1 MLSAPKETVMPDVIV
16 IGDGPG
22 GLSAALFLA
31 KNQLAVVVFGQDKT
45 AMNYALVRNYLGL
58 PEITGTEFQRVARRQ
73 VAELGAQLRG
83 DHVESIASSGDGWT
97 VTLEGG
103 EKQTARFL
111 VLSEG
116 KGPRLAKQLGLAF
129 DEVSGIAT
137 DRNAR
142 SNLDGVYIVGR
153 SARPGRSQAIISA
166 GDGAAAAIDIL
177 SRIKGEN
184 FVDWDEPP
192 KA

>member
-1 MLSAPKETVMPDVIV
+1 MPEVII

-31 KNQLAVVVFGQDKT
+31 KNKLDVVVVGRDET
-45 AMNYALVRNYLGL
+45 AMHYALLTNYLGIKQIL
-58 PEITGTEFQRVARRQ
+58 GSDFQTIARDQAAAFGARLVDGTVTSVAKTR
-73 VAELGAQLRG
+73 
-83 DHVESIASSGDGWT
+83 DGWA
-97 VTLEGG
+97 VDLES
-103 EKQTARFL
+103 KARL
-111 VLSEG
+111 TSSYLILSEG
-116 KGPRLAKQLGLAF
+116 KAPMLAKRLGLPF
-129 DEVSGIAT
+129 DDKTGIPT
-137 DRNAR
+137 DRNACT
-142 SNLDGVYIVGR
+142 SIGAYVVGR

-192 KA
+192 KT

>member
-1 MLSAPKETVMPDVIV
+1 MPDVIV

-31 KNQLAVVVFGQDKT
+31 KNQLDVVVFGQDKT
-45 AMNYALVRNYLGL
+45 AMHYALLRNYLGL
-58 PEITGTEFQRVARRQ
+58 PEIRGDEFQRIARAQVTALGASLRDDRVEQVARGDGGWQ
-73 VAELGAQLRG
+73 VTLAGGAQ
-83 DHVESIASSGDGWT
+83 V
-97 VTLEGG
+97 
-103 EKQTARFL
+103 TARYL

-116 KGPRLAKQLGLAF
+116 KGPRLARQLGLAF
-129 DEVSGIAT
+129 DETTGILT

-142 SNLDGVYIVGR
+142 TSLDGVYVVGR

-177 SRIKGEN
+177 SREKGEDV
-184 FVDWDEPP
+184 VDWDEPP
-192 KA
+192 KAE

>member
-1 MLSAPKETVMPDVIV
+1 
-16 IGDGPG
+16 
-22 GLSAALFLA
+22 
-31 KNQLAVVVFGQDKT
+31 
-45 AMNYALVRNYLGL
+45 MNYALLRNYLGI
-58 PEITGTEFQRVARRQ
+58 PEILGTEFQRIARKQ
-73 VAELGAQLRG
+73 VSELGARLRG
-83 DHVESIASSGDGWT
+83 DSVEAVAASGDGWT

-103 EKQTARFL
+103 ERQSARYL

-116 KGPRLAKQLGLAF
+116 KGPRLAKQIGLTF
-129 DEVSGIAT
+129 DEHTGIAT

-142 SNLDGVYIVGR
+142 STLDGVYIVGR

-177 SRIKGEN
+177 SRIKGES

-192 KA
+192 KT

>member
-1 MLSAPKETVMPDVIV
+1 MILATLQRQMPEAII

-22 GLSAALFLA
+22 GLSCALFLA
-31 KNQLAVVVFGQDKT
+31 KNKVDVLVLGEDKT
-45 AMNYALVRNYLGL
+45 AMHWAQLRNYLGIV
-58 PEITGTEFQRVARRQ
+58 EIHGSELQKIGRKQ
-73 VAELGAQLRG
+73 VIDFGGRIRD
-83 DHVESIASSGDGWT
+83 DHVESIAQSGSTWT
-97 VTLEGG
+97 VTVGN
-103 EKQTARFL
+103 EKLSASYL

-116 KGPRLAKQLGLAF
+116 KAPMLAKQVGLAF
-129 DEVSGIAT
+129 DDRHGIAT

-142 SNLDGVYIVGR
+142 APNGVYVVGR

-177 SRIKGEN
+177 SRIKGED

>member
-1 MLSAPKETVMPDVIV
+1 MPDVIV

-22 GLSAALFLA
+22 GLSAALLLA
-31 KNQLAVVVFGQDKT
+31 KNKLDVVVFGQDKT
-45 AMNYALVRNYLGL
+45 AMHWAQLRNYLGIADIHGGEL
-58 PEITGTEFQRVARRQ
+58 QRIGRAQVTGFGGVLRADRVEE
-73 VAELGAQLRG
+73 VAGA
-83 DHVESIASSGDGWT
+83 DGSWT
-97 VTLEGG
+97 AVLEGG
-103 EKQTARFL
+103 ERVTARYL

-116 KGPRLAKQLGLAF
+116 KAPRLALQLGLVF
-129 DEVSGIAT
+129 DPATGIPT

-142 SNLDGVYIVGR
+142 TPIGAYVVGR

-177 SRIKGEN
+177 SRDKGES

>member
-1 MLSAPKETVMPDVIV
+1 VP
-16 IGDGPG
+16 
-22 GLSAALFLA
+22 
-31 KNQLAVVVFGQDKT
+31 
-45 AMNYALVRNYLGL
+45 
-58 PEITGTEFQRVARRQ
+58 
-73 VAELGAQLRG
+73 
-83 DHVESIASSGDGWT
+83 SGDGWM

-103 EKQTARFL
+103 ERQTARYL

-129 DEVSGIAT
+129 DDNNGIAT
-137 DRNAR
+137 DRNAK
-142 SNLDGVYIVGR
+142 SSVDGVYIVGR

>member
-1 MLSAPKETVMPDVIV
+1 MPDVIV

-31 KNQLAVVVFGQDKT
+31 KNQVDVVVFGQDKT
-45 AMNYALVRNYLGL
+45 AMNYALVRNYLGI
-58 PEITGTEFQRVARRQ
+58 PEILGTDFQRIARKQ
-73 VAELGAQLRG
+73 VAEHGARLRG
-83 DHVESIASSGDGWT
+83 DSVEAIAATEGGFT

-103 EKQTARFL
+103 ERQTARYL

-116 KGPRLAKQLGLAF
+116 KGPRLARQLGLAF
-129 DEVSGIAT
+129 DEHNGIAT

-142 SNLDGVYIVGR
+142 SSLDGVYIVGR

-192 KA
+192 KS

>member
-1 MLSAPKETVMPDVIV
+1 MPEAII

-22 GLSAALFLA
+22 GLSAALLLA
-31 KNQLAVVVFGQDKT
+31 KNKVDVVVFGEDKT
-45 AMNYALVRNYLGL
+45 AMHWALLKNYLGI
-58 PEITGTEFQRVARRQ
+58 PEIHGSELQKIGRKQVTDFGAR
-73 VAELGAQLRG
+73 LR
-83 DHVESIASSGDGWT
+83 DEHVEAIAQTGAKWT
-97 VTLEGG
+97 VTLAGG
-103 EKQTARFL
+103 EKLTASHL

-116 KGPRLAKQLGLAF
+116 KAPRLARQLGLEF
-129 DEVSGIAT
+129 DDQHGIVT

-142 SNLDGVYIVGR
+142 TPLGVYVVGR

-192 KA
+192 KS

>member
-1 MLSAPKETVMPDVIV
+1 MPDVIV

-31 KNQLAVVVFGQDKT
+31 KNQLDVVVFGQDKT
-45 AMNYALVRNYLGL
+45 AMNYALVKNYLGI
-58 PEITGTEFQRVARRQ
+58 PEILGSEFQRIAREQVKGHGARLRDDRVETVAP
-73 VAELGAQLRG
+73 A
-83 DHVESIASSGDGWT
+83 GDGWS

-103 EKQTARFL
+103 EQLTARYL

-116 KGPRLAKQLGLAF
+116 KGPRLARQLGLSF
-129 DEVSGIAT
+129 DEASGIAT
-137 DRNAR
+137 DKNAR
-142 SNLDGVYIVGR
+142 SSLDGVYIVGR
-153 SARPGRSQAIISA
+153 SARPGRSQAVISA

-177 SRIKGEN
+177 SRTKGES

-192 KA
+192 KT